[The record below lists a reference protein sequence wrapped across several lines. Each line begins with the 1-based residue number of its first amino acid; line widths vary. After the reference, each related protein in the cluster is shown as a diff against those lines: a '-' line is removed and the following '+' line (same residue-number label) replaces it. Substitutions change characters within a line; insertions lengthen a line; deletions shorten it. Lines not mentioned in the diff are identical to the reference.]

1 MENPTTSEASAH
13 NKRERAMSKLMTQ
26 TIQSNGMNET
36 KYLKTKV
43 RMTMNGHNYLAGDI
57 GTLTRN
63 KSHKYVY
70 NFRINGKTIYTND
83 LILNQCEVIA

>member
-1 MENPTTSEASAH
+1 M
-13 NKRERAMSKLMTQ
+13 KLMTQ
-26 TIQSNGMNET
+26 TIQSNGMNQT
-36 KYLKTKV
+36 KYLKAKV
-43 RMTMNGHNYLAGDI
+43 SMTMNGHNFMIGDI

-63 KSHKYVY
+63 NIHSYVY